1 MINKLSCISKDSKLG
16 KNITIDAFSS
26 IHENV
31 EIGDNCWIGSNVT
44 ILPGARIG
52 NNCKIFPGSVISGD
66 PQDLKFNKGKT
77 LAIIGDNTIIREC
90 VTINRGT
97 LATQET
103 FVGSNCFIMAYCHI
117 AHDCKIGSNCVL
129 ANAVNIAGHVTI
141 ENDVT
146 IGGMTAIKQFTKIG
160 AHSMVSGGSLVKKD
174 IPPYIKVAKEPLKF
188 LGINIVGL
196 KRKMFSEKEINK
208 IKSMY
213 RRIFENG
220 KNISDAI
227 NEFQEETK
235 LTEKEKNIIE
245 FIKNS
250 KQGIIKN

>member
-1 MINKLSCISKDSKLG
+1 MISKLSCVSKNSKLG
-16 KNITIDAFSS
+16 KNLSIDAFSI

-52 NNCKIFPGSVISGD
+52 NNCKIFPGAVISGD
-66 PQDLKFNKGKT
+66 PQDLKFKEENT
-77 LAIIGDNTIIREC
+77 VTIINDNTIIREF

-97 LATQET
+97 KATKET
-103 FVGSNCFIMAYCHI
+103 FIGSNCFIMAYCHI
-117 AHDCKIGSNCVL
+117 AHDCRIGSNCIL

-146 IGGMTAIKQFTKIG
+146 IGGMTAIKQFTNIG
-160 AHSMVSGGSLVKKD
+160 KHSMISGGSLVRKD

-196 KRKMFSEKEINK
+196 KRKKFSEKDIQI
-208 IKSMY
+208 IKNIY
-213 RRIFENG
+213 RIIFKNG
-220 KNISDAI
+220 KNISDSLCD
-227 NEFQEETK
+227 FQKKE
-235 LTEKEKNIIE
+235 LNDKEKNIID
-245 FIKNS
+245 FIKKS

>member
-1 MINKLSCISKDSKLG
+1 MISKLSSVSENSKLG
-16 KNITIDAFSS
+16 KNLSIDAFSI

-52 NNCKIFPGSVISGD
+52 NNCKIFPGAVISGA
-66 PQDLKFNKGKT
+66 PQDLKFKEGNT
-77 LAIIGDNTIIREC
+77 LTIINDNTIIREC

-97 LATQET
+97 KET
-103 FVGSNCFIMAYCHI
+103 NETIIGSNCFIMAYCHI
-117 AHDCKIGSNCVL
+117 AHDCKIGSNCIL

-146 IGGMTAIKQFTKIG
+146 IGGMTAIKQFTNIG
-160 AHSMVSGGSLVKKD
+160 EHSMISGGSLVRKD

-196 KRKMFSEKEINK
+196 KRKNFSEKDIK
-208 IKSMY
+208 IIKNMY
-213 RRIFENG
+213 REIFGNG
-220 KNISDAI
+220 KNLTDALKSI
-227 NEFQEETK
+227 
-235 LTEKEKNIIE
+235 TEKELKTKEKNIID
-245 FIKNS
+245 FIKKS

>member
-1 MINKLSCISKDSKLG
+1 MISKLSYVSKNSRIGENLS
-16 KNITIDAFSS
+16 IDAFSI

-31 EIGDNCWIGSNVT
+31 EIGNNCWIGSNVT

-52 NNCKIFPGSVISGD
+52 NNCKIFPGAVISGD
-66 PQDLKFNKGKT
+66 PQDLKFSEGNT
-77 LAIIGDNTIIREC
+77 VTVIGDNTTIREF
-90 VTINRGT
+90 VTVNRGT
-97 LATQET
+97 MATKET
-103 FVGSNCFIMAYCHI
+103 FVDSNCFIMAYCHI

-146 IGGMTAIKQFTKIG
+146 IGGMTAIKQFTNIG
-160 AHSMVSGGSLVKKD
+160 EHSMISGGSLVRKD

-196 KRKMFSEKEINK
+196 KRKNFSEKDIQI
-208 IKSMY
+208 IKNMY
-213 RRIFENG
+213 RKIFGNG
-220 KNISDAI
+220 KNISDSLH
-227 NEFQEETK
+227 EFQKKE
-235 LTEKEKNIIE
+235 LNEKEKNIID
-245 FIKNS
+245 FIKKS

>member
-1 MINKLSCISKDSKLG
+1 MISKLSCISKNSKIGENLS
-16 KNITIDAFSS
+16 IDAFSI

-52 NNCKIFPGSVISGD
+52 NNCKIFPGAVISGD
-66 PQDLKFNKGKT
+66 PQDLKFKEGNT
-77 LAIIGDNTIIREC
+77 ITVIGDNTIIREF

-97 LATQET
+97 MATQKT
-103 FVGSNCFIMAYCHI
+103 FVDSNCFIMAYCHI

-146 IGGMTAIKQFTKIG
+146 IGGMTAVKQFTNIG
-160 AHSMVSGGSLVKKD
+160 EHSMISGGSLVRKD

-196 KRKMFSEKEINK
+196 KRKKFSEKDIK
-208 IKSMY
+208 IIKTMY
-213 RRIFENG
+213 RKIFGNG
-220 KNISDAI
+220 KNISDSL
-227 NEFQEETK
+227 NEFQKKE
-235 LTEKEKNIIE
+235 LNEKEKNIID
-245 FIKNS
+245 FINKS